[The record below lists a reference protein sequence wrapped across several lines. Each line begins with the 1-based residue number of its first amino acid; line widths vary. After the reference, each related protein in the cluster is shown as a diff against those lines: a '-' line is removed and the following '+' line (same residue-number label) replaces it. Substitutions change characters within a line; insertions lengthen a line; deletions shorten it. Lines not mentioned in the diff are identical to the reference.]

1 MSASRSTQLQ
11 PGPGNSSRRWLAL
24 AVLCVSLLIV
34 TLDATVLNVAL
45 PTLVRDLHASSSEL
59 QWIVDAY
66 VLVFACLLLVA
77 GSLGDRIGRKRTFL
91 AGLVAFAAGSTWAAV
106 SGSVGMLIAARASMG
121 IGAALIMPSTLAIIT
136 NTFADVHD
144 RQRAIGFWA
153 ATSGAGIALGPIVGG
168 LLLDHFA
175 WGSVFLINVPI
186 AAIGFG
192 LALTLVPDSKN
203 PVAEPPDLV
212 GSLLSIT
219 GLGLVLWAIIE
230 APMHGWSSAL
240 VLATGIA
247 GIVVLGAFV
256 VWERRSAHPML
267 KLRFFA
273 ERGFSGATVS
283 VALTMFGLMG
293 TMFLLT
299 QFLQFVLGYTPLEA
313 GVRMLPAAGAIALV
327 APLSSHLVRGLG
339 VKLTIAAGLLLAAAG
354 LWQISGASTATTYSD
369 IVAGIA
375 LLGLGAGLVIPAAT
389 GSVMGSVPGE
399 HTGVAA
405 GTNGTFLQT
414 GGALG
419 VAVIGSLL
427 SSTYQDH
434 LTSALASHPVAPAI
448 KHTALDSVGGAL
460 GVAGHVGG
468 VSGAHLADAAREAFI
483 AGMNLGLRTGAIVAL
498 AGAAFALLVLPGREL
513 RRRRRSHATSTTRTR
528 ASHSPGPSSPAR

>member
-1 MSASRSTQLQ
+1 M
-11 PGPGNSSRRWLAL
+11 
-24 AVLCVSLLIV
+24 
-34 TLDATVLNVAL
+34 
-45 PTLVRDLHASSSEL
+45 
-59 QWIVDAY
+59 
-66 VLVFACLLLVA
+66 
-77 GSLGDRIGRKRTFL
+77 
-91 AGLVAFAAGSTWAAV
+91 
-106 SGSVGMLIAARASMG
+106 
-121 IGAALIMPSTLAIIT
+121 
-136 NTFADVHD
+136 
-144 RQRAIGFWA
+144 
-153 ATSGAGIALGPIVGG
+153 
-168 LLLDHFA
+168 
-175 WGSVFLINVPI
+175 
-186 AAIGFG
+186 
-192 LALTLVPDSKN
+192 
-203 PVAEPPDLV
+203 
-212 GSLLSIT
+212 
-219 GLGLVLWAIIE
+219 LWAIIE
-230 APMHGWSSAL
+230 APLHGWSSAL
-240 VLATGIA
+240 VLATGTA
-247 GIVVLGAFV
+247 GLAVLGAFA

-339 VKLTIAAGLLLAAAG
+339 VKLTIAAGMLLAAAG

-427 SSTYQDH
+427 STTYQDD
-434 LTSALASHPVAPAI
+434 LTSALASHPVPPAI
-448 KHTALDSVGGAL
+448 RQTALDSVGGAL
-460 GVAGHVGG
+460 GVAQHIGG
-468 VSGAHLADAAREAFI
+468 IRGAHLADAAREAFI
-483 AGMNLGLRTGAIVAL
+483 TGMNLGLRTGAIVAL
-498 AGAAFALLVLPGREL
+498 AGAVFALVVLPGREL
-513 RRRRRSHATSTTRTR
+513 RRRRRSHAASTTRTN
-528 ASHSPGPSSPAR
+528 ASHSPRPS